1 MAKGQ
6 RQRTHKESK
15 GIHGGGGKGRPL
27 TDIEKI
33 NISNGGLLRNVKS
46 RWATPVKG

>member
-1 MAKGQ
+1 MAKQQ
-6 RQRTHKESK
+6 RSRAKKESK

-33 NISNGGLLRNVKS
+33 LISNGGLLRNVKP
-46 RWATPVKG
+46 RWAAPVKG